1 VEHPCDRLYCVQ
13 ATERAHKRIFDNFC
27 NVLATL
33 ELFCQQGL
41 AFETWTESLRQRGIV
56 SMPLPQNFCGGSM
69 TLLARRYRSMEAM
82 IEASFPRL
90 QECLKDWG
98 LYQPYVPPAGLK
110 RALTSYIA
118 LFHHSFPKLRK
129 YNLTAISTVTS
140 HFMNFVVCFFP
151 VLFSETNHDR
161 NLCRKQPMCPQIET
175 LILTCCA
182 ALQ

>member
-1 VEHPCDRLYCVQ
+1 VEHPCDRRYYVQ

-33 ELFCQQGL
+33 EIFCQQGL
-41 AFETWTESLRQRGIV
+41 AFETWTERLRQRGIV
-56 SMPLPQNFCGGSM
+56 SMPLPQGFCEGSM

-98 LYQPYVPPAGLK
+98 LYQPYVPPAELTI
-110 RALTSYIA
+110 ALISYIT
-118 LFHHSFPKLRK
+118 LFYHSLPKLQK
-129 YNLTAISTVTS
+129 NHLAAISTITS

-151 VLFSETNHDR
+151 VLFSETDHTR

-175 LILTCCA
+175 LILTSCA
-182 ALQ
+182 PLQ